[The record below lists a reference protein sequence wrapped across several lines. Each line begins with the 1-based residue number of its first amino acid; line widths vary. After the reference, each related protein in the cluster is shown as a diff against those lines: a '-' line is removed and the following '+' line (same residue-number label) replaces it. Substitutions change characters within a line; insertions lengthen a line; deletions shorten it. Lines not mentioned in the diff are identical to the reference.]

1 MDVEL
6 ILNKMQE
13 MNLIRLSRRTG
24 NYYQVYCPIHNNG
37 QEKKP
42 SCGVLLQSEYRN
54 GRNYPQGF
62 VHCFSCSW
70 AKSLPDTITEIL
82 KNKNIGKSGLDWLTE
97 NIPGFEAEEVD
108 FDFLI
113 PQNVFQSL
121 QASYAVDYINSKII
135 QGLKIKK

>member
-54 GRNYPQGF
+54 GRNYPQG
-62 VHCFSCSW
+62 W
-70 AKSLPDTITEIL
+70 R
-82 KNKNIGKSGLDWLTE
+82 
-97 NIPGFEAEEVD
+97 
-108 FDFLI
+108 
-113 PQNVFQSL
+113 
-121 QASYAVDYINSKII
+121 
-135 QGLKIKK
+135 